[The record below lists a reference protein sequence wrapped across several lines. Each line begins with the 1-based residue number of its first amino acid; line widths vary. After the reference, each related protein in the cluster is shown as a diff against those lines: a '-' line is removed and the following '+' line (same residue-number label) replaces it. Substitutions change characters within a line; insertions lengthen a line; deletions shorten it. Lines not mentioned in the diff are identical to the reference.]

1 MVPASAITV
10 FPGTALRVAYT
21 PSRGHVEPAALR
33 RAVASVDANGQHPI
47 TVQDMAAAG
56 TTPRTPQL
64 AVARHRDITP
74 TGYLRRVRLEHAH
87 RDLQAIDP
95 VDGTTVGS
103 IAASWGFISTAR
115 FAAQYRQVGSPVPP
129 GWQPSTARLA
139 TQYRQVGNPVA
150 PNPRCHCPVT
160 HPPHLKHGYMPVAG
174 GMLQSYD
181 GTFEGPEV
189 TFP

>member
-10 FPGTALRVAYT
+10 FPGTALRVAHT

-33 RAVASVDANGQHPI
+33 RAVASVDANAQHPI
-47 TVQDMAAAG
+47 TVQDVAAAG

-87 RDLQAIDP
+87 RDLQAADP

-129 GWQPSTARLA
+129 NL
-139 TQYRQVGNPVA
+139 
-150 PNPRCHCPVT
+150 RCLCPVT
-160 HPPHLKHGYMPVAG
+160 HPPHLKHGCMPVEG
-174 GMLQSYD
+174 GTLQFYD